1 MKSRILIAL
10 TLMVVLLAACGSK
23 AKGPAVPKDF
33 TTACDRANNGKPIVL
48 EGYLIFP
55 ESFTGDT
62 SVVLRLYGSSDFSGS
77 PVGVQTEFG
86 TQPNQVEPVAAQFSD
101 TDLKVH
107 LANGQVSQLGDRVK
121 VTGTVYF
128 PAVSQEFACALEN
141 PTVELAQ

>member
-10 TLMVVLLAACGSK
+10 TLIVVSLAACGGAAS
-23 AKGPAVPKDF
+23 APAVPKDF
-33 TTACDRANNGKPIVL
+33 TTVCDKANNGKPVVI

-62 SVVLRLYGSSDFSGS
+62 SVVLQLYGSSDFSGS

-86 TQPNQVEPVAAQFSD
+86 TQPNQVEPVAAQFND

-107 LANGQVSQLGDRVK
+107 LANGQVSQLGDKVK

-128 PAVSQEFACALEN
+128 PTVSQEFACSLEN
-141 PTVELAQ
+141 PKVELAQ